1 MNKLTAIIILSCCFF
16 LASSVSAQSS
26 NEKKFYEKLY
36 LDINNTK
43 QFVLICAQDSTKPV
57 LLHLHGGPGASETS
71 MLRKHNSELENDFTV
86 VYWDQRMA
94 GNSYDKNLPDEE
106 ITVKNFVKDVDVL
119 VNYLKSRFK
128 VDKILLIGHSWGSR
142 LGMYAI
148 QEHPENFLAYVGV
161 AQEVASYQGE
171 LASFHYADSTANARS
186 DKKTMKALDKIGVPK
201 SGNYLEMYNGGY
213 KGFSKQKQ
221 LLLKLDGNSY
231 KKDIYLKWLFSMW
244 FSKEY
249 SFADAARFV
258 KIYDRASM
266 AIMKDPQ
273 YDNIDFFKEFPKV
286 DIPVFFISGKYD
298 YVLPWVTVKEYSSAL
313 HAPHKEFI
321 LFEKSGHNP
330 AFEEP
335 ELFNKEILRLYK
347 SILTK

>member
-1 MNKLTAIIILSCCFF
+1 MSYCFF
-16 LASSVSAQSS
+16 LAFSVNAQASK
-26 NEKKFYEKLY
+26 EKKLYQKLC
-36 LDINNTK
+36 LKINNTK
-43 QFVLICAQDSTKPV
+43 QFVLICAKDSTMPV

-71 MLRKHNSELENDFTV
+71 ILRKYNSELENDFTV
-86 VYWDQRMA
+86 IYWDQRMA
-94 GNSYDKNLPDEE
+94 GNSYNKNLPDEE
-106 ITVKNFVKDVDVL
+106 ITVKNFVDDVDVL
-119 VNYLKSRFK
+119 VNYLKGRFE
-128 VDKILLIGHSWGSR
+128 VEKILLIGHSWGSR

-148 QEHPENFLAYVGV
+148 QEHPENFVAYVGV
-161 AQEVASYQGE
+161 AQEVASFQGE
-171 LASFHYADSTANARS
+171 LASYQYADSTANARN
-186 DKKTMKALDKIGVPK
+186 DKKTLKALDKIGTPK

-231 KKDIYLKWLFSMW
+231 KKNIYLKWLFSMW

-249 SFADAARFV
+249 SFVDAVRFAKTYNRV
-258 KIYDRASM
+258 SM

-273 YDNIDFFKEFPKV
+273 YNNIDFFKEFPKV

-298 YVLPWVTVKEYSSAL
+298 YVLPWTTVKKYSSL
-313 HAPHKEFI
+313 LNAPQKEFV

-335 ELFNKEILRLYK
+335 KRFNEEIVRLYE
-347 SILTK
+347 SIF